1 WAVAGDRP
9 RSDVMPLLNLVCLNG
24 HAAEQYLHSQGNLGC
39 ETRLCAC
46 GETLAPALSVGF
58 GLTWF
63 EEGRA
68 RVIENL
74 GGVTITSHEQ
84 HKRVMRERGVEMAT
98 EWHTSRKGTGWATQP
113 RRDIPLIPLPA
124 GV

>member
-1 WAVAGDRP
+1 
-9 RSDVMPLLNLVCLNG
+9 MQG
-24 HAAEQYLHSQGNLGC
+24 HTTDQYLHHPANLGC

-46 GETLAPALSVGF
+46 GASLAPALSVGR

-74 GGVTITSHEQ
+74 GGVTITSHAQ
-84 HKRVMRERGVEMAT
+84 HQRIMRERGVDLAT
-98 EWHTSRKGTGWATQP
+98 DWGTSRTGTGWARPPTRALP
-113 RRDIPLIPLPA
+113 RLPLPE
-124 GV
+124 G

>member
-1 WAVAGDRP
+1 
-9 RSDVMPLLNLVCLNG
+9 MPLLNLVCLHG
-24 HAAEQYLHSQGNLGC
+24 HEAEQYLPTAADLGAQ
-39 ETRLCAC
+39 TRLCAC
-46 GETLAPALSVGF
+46 GESLAPALSVGR

-84 HKRVMRERGVEMAT
+84 HKRVMKARGVEMAT
-98 EWHTSRKGTGWATQP
+98 EWHTSRKGTGWATKP
-113 RRDIPLIPLPA
+113 RRAIPLLPLPA
-124 GV
+124 P